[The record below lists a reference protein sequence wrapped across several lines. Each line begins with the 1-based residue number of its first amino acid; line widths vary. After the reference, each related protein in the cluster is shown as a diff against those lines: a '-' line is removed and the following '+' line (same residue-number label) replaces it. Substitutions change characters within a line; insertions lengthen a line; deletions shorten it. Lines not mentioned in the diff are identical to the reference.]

1 MKWFLFTFSF
11 VCASSGIGASG
22 LIADAQPAQKIE
34 QKSPTP
40 TPTATPCGPVDPA
53 NPGAP
58 QCSIAIP
65 GAPAYPSH
73 PAVPPSGIPS
83 ATPREPVN
91 ANDPRAAQS
100 STPTPTPTPTPSGPV
115 NPDNPGAPQA
125 VERADQAARILR
137 EIASVPDE
145 GFFRSIASK
154 ANCVIVLPSVKKAR
168 FILGGRYARGY
179 AACRTATGWSAP
191 APMLVSIGS
200 FGAQI
205 GGEGVDL
212 VLLVMN
218 EQGTQKLF
226 SGKLEIGV
234 DASAAAGPVSRSAS
248 ASTDLKMN
256 PEILSYS
263 RTRGLFAGMDISGA
277 KLKQDD
283 DAMKELYGKG
293 VSFKEI
299 LAGRVRAPSATQSF
313 IQELQKDLG
322 PEMR

>member
-1 MKWFLFTFSF
+1 MKRFLFTFFF

-22 LIADAQPAQKIE
+22 LIADAQPAQKID

-40 TPTATPCGPVDPA
+40 TATPFGPVDPA

-83 ATPREPVN
+83 ATPSGPVN
-91 ANDPRAAQS
+91 ANDPRATQS
-100 STPTPTPTPTPSGPV
+100 STPTPTPTPSGPV

-125 VERADQAARILR
+125 VERADQAAGILR
-137 EIASVPDE
+137 EITSVPDE
-145 GFFRSIASK
+145 GFFRSIARK
-154 ANCVIVLPSVKKAR
+154 ANCVIVIPSVKKAR

-179 AACRTATGWSAP
+179 AACRTATDWSAP

-256 PEILSYS
+256 TEILSYS

-283 DAMKELYGKG
+283 DTMKELYGKG

-299 LAGRVRAPSATQSF
+299 LAGRVRGPSATQSF